1 MTHDAEAAAI
11 IARYARHSTVVEDCY
26 YDDDDRKWK
35 PIPELKELAARR
47 AREADK
53 KNTAATI
60 ADELRTEGHQD
71 TRRPLSCPH
80 ETP

>member
-1 MTHDAEAAAI
+1 MTHDAERAAI
-11 IARYARHSTVVEDCY
+11 IARYAKHSTVEDGSY
-26 YDDDDRKWK
+26 YDDDTRQWT

-71 TRRPLSCPH
+71 TRRPLSSPH
-80 ETP
+80 EPI